1 MVNAPDAS
9 GSGNP
14 LTPLARMP
22 SANFTAFSCV
32 AAVLSPVPAD
42 PFPQPATITAI
53 MARAASGQ
61 SVLLMVSPR
70 ILVICVGNGSLPCVL
85 VTAASLDR
93 SRVGVSGRAAV
104 VDGLGAQL
112 ALAGFIAVDLAQPDD
127 W

>member
-1 MVNAPDAS
+1 MH
-9 GSGNP
+9 
-14 LTPLARMP
+14 

-32 AAVLSPVPAD
+32 EAVLLPPLVTVLLPVPAD
-42 PFPQPATITAI
+42 PFPQPATIRAI

-70 ILVICVGNGSLPCVL
+70 VLVICVDNGSLPCVL

-93 SRVGVSGRAAV
+93 SRVGVRGRAAV

-112 ALAGFIAVDLAQPDD
+112 ALAAFVAVDLARPDD
-127 W
+127 R